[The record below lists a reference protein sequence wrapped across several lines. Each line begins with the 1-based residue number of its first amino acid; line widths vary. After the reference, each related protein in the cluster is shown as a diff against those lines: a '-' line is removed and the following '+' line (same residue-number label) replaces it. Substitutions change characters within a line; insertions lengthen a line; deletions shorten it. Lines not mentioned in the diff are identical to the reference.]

1 MQSGKKVLLLGCV
14 GKDCHEVLWKRTI
27 DEKGFEEKYLLFLL
41 F

>member
-27 DEKGFEEKYLLFLL
+27 DEKGFF
-41 F
+41 